1 MTVSRVFEYY
11 KVIRGEGTMD
21 YRTIYQEILNGEAVL
36 FLGAGFSIGNSC
48 EGGLFKT
55 GAELAHYLCD
65 IVGNARTDNLNIACS
80 KYLNHFADW
89 DEGVLPLVK
98 ELKKQFMAKSIC
110 ESHEWLLSLPWK
122 RIYTTNYDNLAELAS
137 EKRKIKRKSFN
148 ILVDTE
154 PTAVINSIIHING
167 SIKDTEGVKDYD
179 SFENC
184 LKITHESYFK
194 DYFLES
200 DWKSLFV
207 DDLFGAKRVVF
218 LGYSL
223 DYDFSLQSMIIDE
236 AKNKC
241 IFIDYSE
248 KDETNSDKAYRFD
261 ALGKYSFE
269 GVKRFSEH
277 LKEYEKEVFKQVL
290 NKTMAFERISPESY
304 PYSSLGTIS
313 GNEVFAFFVRGK
325 FEAKFINTE
334 DKVIIDRTSKIEE
347 VQRALQDM
355 SVRTL
360 ILHSKL
366 GNGKSIFK
374 HSLMNVLCT
383 TNPVYELT
391 STENIYDEI
400 EKIEIEAQSYKEY
413 FIVID
418 DFGEF
423 MYKLDVIYKKVSV
436 KARFLLFVRTPIKDN
451 LCNQLYRKKIVT
463 LEEIEEIDLNKLDEK
478 ELPDVYRTFSTYG
491 YWGRLGT
498 INKDKHIRYY
508 STNCK
513 REFANL
519 SYFVLE
525 SEDVKKKI
533 SKILLAVKRKND
545 ICEFL
550 LADAILSK
558 LGIKINSL
566 HILQLLG
573 INIKL
578 FFREVK
584 SPDLVEILNV
594 KEQEVE
600 TLSPIFAD
608 YLLRD
613 FDNDFILSI
622 AAKIYINSSKMISGD
637 IKYSIQKNLV
647 SRSNIHLITN
657 SGVGELDELA
667 ISFYDRLRESKVS
680 KANPFY
686 WLQYAISM
694 LNQNKLDEAGRYF
707 DNAFMVSK
715 EFFSDPDLSHINTHY
730 SRFLFE
736 KEIQKKSF
744 ETFDFQKIRDI
755 DSMLFVYNTNTGSN
769 LKYCLRQI
777 KYYKEIYDKYIS
789 GSNNAKWQLEY
800 NGMLERIVKV
810 SIQYLENSVRER
822 YELDNQARKNI
833 CEMCGH
839 FKDHVKEGLVC
850 ELTRALK

>member
-1 MTVSRVFEYY
+1 
-11 KVIRGEGTMD
+11 MD

-36 FLGAGFSIGNSC
+36 FLGAGFSIGNRC

-55 GAELAHYLCD
+55 GTEMAHYLCD
-65 IVGNARTDNLNIACS
+65 MVGNAQTDNLNIACS

-89 DEGVLPLVK
+89 NEGILLLVK
-98 ELKKQFMAKSIC
+98 ELKKQFMAKSVC

-137 EKRKIKRKSFN
+137 EKRKVNRKSFN
-148 ILVDTE
+148 ILIDTE
-154 PTAVINSIIHING
+154 PSAVIISIIHING
-167 SIKDTEGVKDYD
+167 SIKDTEDIKDYD
-179 SFENC
+179 SFERC

-207 DDLFGAKRVVF
+207 DDLFGAKRVIF

-241 IFIDYSE
+241 VFIDYSE
-248 KDETNSDKAYRFD
+248 KDETNSDKAYRFE

-269 GVKRFSEH
+269 GVKGFAEH
-277 LKEYEKEVFKQVL
+277 LKEHEKEVFKQVL
-290 NKTMAFERISPESY
+290 DKTTAFERITPETY
-304 PYSSLGTIS
+304 PYSALGSIG
-313 GNEVFAFFVRGK
+313 GNEVFAFLVQGR

-347 VQRALQDM
+347 VQRVLKDG

-374 HSLMNVLCT
+374 HSLMNNLCSL
-383 TNPVYELT
+383 NPVYEMI

-400 EKIEIEAQSYKEY
+400 EKIEIETQNYNEY

-423 MYKLDVIYKKVSV
+423 MNKLDVIYRKVSER
-436 KARFLLFVRTPIKDN
+436 ARFLLFVRTPIKDN
-451 LCNQLYRKKIVT
+451 LCNQLYRKKVVT
-463 LEEIEEIDLNKLDEK
+463 PEVVEEIDLNKLDKK
-478 ELPDVYRTFSTYG
+478 ELQYVYRTFSTYG
-491 YWGRLGT
+491 YWGGLGT
-498 INKDKHIRYY
+498 IKEETHIRYY
-508 STNCK
+508 LTNCK

-519 SYFVLE
+519 SYFILK

-533 SKILLAVKRKND
+533 SDIMIAVKKKKD

-558 LGIKINSL
+558 LGIKMNSIQ
-566 HILQLLG
+566 ILQLLG
-573 INIKL
+573 INMKH
-578 FFREVK
+578 FFRVVK

-594 KEQEVE
+594 KEKEVE

-608 YLLRD
+608 YLLKD
-613 FDNDFILSI
+613 FDNDFILGI
-622 AAKIYINSSKMISGD
+622 AAKIYINSSKVMSND
-637 IKYSIQKNLV
+637 IKYSIRKNLV

-657 SGVGELDELA
+657 SGAGELDKLA

-680 KANPFY
+680 KTNPFY

-694 LNQNKLDEAGRYF
+694 LNKNRLDEAGRFF
-707 DNAFMVSK
+707 DNAFKISK
-715 EFFSDPDLSHINTHY
+715 EFFADPDLSHINTHY

-736 KEIQKKSF
+736 RELQKKSF
-744 ETFDFQKIRDI
+744 EAFDFEQIRDI
-755 DSMLFVYNTNTGSN
+755 NLRLFIDNTNTGSN

-777 KYYKEIYDKYIS
+777 KYYKKIHDKYIS
-789 GSNNAKWQLEY
+789 GSNNANWQLEY
-800 NGMLERIVKV
+800 NRMLEGIVKV
-810 SIQYLENSVRER
+810 SIQYLEKSVRER
-822 YELDNQARKNI
+822 YELDSLARKNI
-833 CEMCGH
+833 CEMRDH
-839 FKDHVKEGLVC
+839 FKEHVKEGLVY
-850 ELTRALK
+850 ELDSVLKQSNKKI